1 MVENIREQLRQL
13 LLEKSVRPG
22 ATTLASGKKS
32 DLYVDCRVTSFDAK
46 GARLIGEA
54 GWALVEDHLEQGG
67 LSAAAIGGMTL
78 GADPI
83 SLAIGMESARQQPDR
98 FLQVFTVRK
107 EAKGYGAGRRIEGN
121 FLSGNPVVVVDDVVT
136 TGGST
141 LRAIEAIEAEG
152 GKVLFAFV
160 LVDRE
165 EGGRQ
170 ALEERGVKVISLFTR
185 TELLAG
191 S

>member
-1 MVENIREQLRQL
+1 M
-13 LLEKSVRPG
+13 
-22 ATTLASGKKS
+22 
-32 DLYVDCRVTSFDAK
+32 
-46 GARLIGEA
+46 
-54 GWALVEDHLEQGG
+54 
-67 LSAAAIGGMTL
+67 
-78 GADPI
+78 
-83 SLAIGMESARQQPDR
+83 
-98 FLQVFTVRK
+98 
-107 EAKGYGAGRRIEGN
+107 
-121 FLSGNPVVVVDDVVT
+121 VVDDVVT

-170 ALEERGVKVISLFTR
+170 VLEERGVKVISLFTR

-191 S
+191 L

>member
-13 LLEKSVRPG
+13 LLEKSVRTG
-22 ATTLASGKKS
+22 EFTLASGKKS

>member
-13 LLEKSVRPG
+13 LLKKSVRTG
-22 ATTLASGKKS
+22 EFTLASGKKS
-32 DLYVDCRVTSFDAK
+32 DLYVDCRVTSFDAQ

-54 GWALVEDHLEQGG
+54 GWALVRDHLAAQD

-83 SLAIGMESARQQPDR
+83 SLAIGMESARQQADR

-107 EAKGYGAGRRIEGN
+107 EAKEYGAGRRIEGN
-121 FLSGNPVVVVDDVVT
+121 FSSGDPVVVVDDVVT

-141 LRAIEAIEAEG
+141 LRAIDAIEAEG

-170 ALEERGVKVISLFTR
+170 ALEERGVKVVSLFTR
-185 TELLAG
+185 AELLAD

>member
-13 LLEKSVRPG
+13 LLEKSVRTG
-22 ATTLASGKKS
+22 EFTLASGKKS

-160 LVDRE
+160 RVDRE

>member
-1 MVENIREQLRQL
+1 MPEEIREELKQL
-13 LLEKSVRPG
+13 LLEKSVRTG
-22 ATTLASGKKS
+22 EFTLASGKKS
-32 DLYVDCRVTSFDAK
+32 DLYVDCRVTSFDSR

-54 GWALVEDHLEQGG
+54 GWAAVHDKLVAEG
-67 LSAAAIGGMTL
+67 LSADAIGGMTL

-83 SLAIGMESARQQPDR
+83 SLSIGVQSARQQPDD

-107 EAKGYGAGRRIEGN
+107 EAKGYGTGKRIEGN
-121 FLSGNPVVVVDDVVT
+121 FTAGHSVVVVDDVIT

-141 LRAIEAIEAEG
+141 ITAIEAIEAEG
-152 GKVLFAFV
+152 GRVLFAFV

-170 ALEERGVKVISLFTR
+170 ALEARGIDVLPLFTR
-185 TELLAG
+185 TSLLG
-191 S
+191 

>member
-13 LLEKSVRPG
+13 LLEKSVRTG
-22 ATTLASGKKS
+22 EFTLASGKKS
-32 DLYVDCRVTSFDAK
+32 DLYVDCRVTSFDAR
-46 GARLIGEA
+46 GARLIGES
-54 GWALVEDHLEQGG
+54 GWALVRDHLTGKG

-107 EAKGYGAGRRIEGN
+107 EAKEYGAGRRIEGN
-121 FLSGNPVVVVDDVVT
+121 FSSGDPVVVVDDVVT

-141 LRAIEAIEAEG
+141 LRAIDAIEAEG

-170 ALEERGVKVISLFTR
+170 ALEERGVKVVSLFTR
-185 TELLAG
+185 SELLAD

>member
-13 LLEKSVRPG
+13 LLEKSVRTG
-22 ATTLASGKKS
+22 EFTLASGKKS
-32 DLYVDCRVTSFDAK
+32 DLYVDCRVTSFDAQ
-46 GARLIGEA
+46 GARLIGES
-54 GWALVEDHLEQGG
+54 GWALVRDHLTAEG
-67 LSAAAIGGMTL
+67 LSATAIGGMTL

-107 EAKGYGAGRRIEGN
+107 EAKEYGAGRRIEGN
-121 FLSGNPVVVVDDVVT
+121 FSSGDPVVVVDDVVT

-141 LRAIEAIEAEG
+141 LRAIDAIEAEG

-170 ALEERGVKVISLFTR
+170 ALEERGVKVVSLFTR
-185 TELLAG
+185 SELLAD